1 MKTFLLLPLVAFSLF
16 ASPEESKDE
25 LSWVNK
31 QVEAIK
37 PKRDGI
43 HTQLLSRLNDPFIFL
58 DKNKTEK
65 KEKEKEKTQRALI
78 PSSKQALTNTQSVDK
93 VEKPS
98 YKALTL
104 DAVINQSVLIN
115 GNWYKLNDT
124 VRGYTIKSINLT
136 SATLIK
142 NKSELIL
149 TTKTENS
156 TLKFKNK

>member
-1 MKTFLLLPLVAFSLF
+1 MKATLIIPVLALSLYG
-16 ASPEESKDE
+16 SVEKPKNE
-25 LSWVNK
+25 LAWVNQ

-43 HTQLLSRLNDPFIFL
+43 NTGLLSRLSDPFIFL

-65 KEKEKEKTQRALI
+65 KEKTTTQKAVI
-78 PSSKQALTNTQSVDK
+78 PSSTSTVTNTAAK
-93 VEKPS
+93 LETAKKPS
-98 YKALTL
+98 YKTLTL

-115 GNWYKLNDT
+115 GEWYKLNDT
-124 VRGYTIKSINLT
+124 VRGYTIKSISLK

-142 NKSELIL
+142 NKKELVL
-149 TTKTENS
+149 TTNTKNS